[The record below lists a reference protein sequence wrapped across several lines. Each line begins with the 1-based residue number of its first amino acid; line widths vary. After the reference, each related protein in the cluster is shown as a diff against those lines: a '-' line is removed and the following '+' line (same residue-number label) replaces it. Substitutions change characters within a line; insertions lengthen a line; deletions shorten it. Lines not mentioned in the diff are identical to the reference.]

1 VTATCSTAH
10 DLSVMFGCALGGAL
24 TWIHVTDN
32 ILMSLPQPDRLF
44 VNLFKTKKRRAG
56 RLLHRSAD
64 ELPRLTRVARGQRR
78 FSRHTLR
85 WEPGPLDGH
94 LR

>member
-1 VTATCSTAH
+1 
-10 DLSVMFGCALGGAL
+10 MFGCALGGAL

-64 ELPRLTRVARGQRR
+64 ELPA
-78 FSRHTLR
+78 
-85 WEPGPLDGH
+85 
-94 LR
+94 